1 VKINPHIN
9 PHNNPHMAIKGD
21 RVMNIAEFA
30 QKMNDVEL
38 VQMRFGSQQM
48 VDVYDLIRVMANDP
62 TKRKLTEDQWEE
74 AKEQSV
80 EVMEEFVTL
89 RHEAA
94 DLERNLQFYVKN
106 HNNLERHFLET
117 HGRQAYREF
126 RAEMD
131 ERHAEDAR
139 KNKPA
144 SKPAWK
150 THMWIKGEK

>member
-1 VKINPHIN
+1 
-9 PHNNPHMAIKGD
+9 
-21 RVMNIAEFA
+21 MNISELA

-48 VDVYDLIRVMANDP
+48 VDVYDLIRIMQGDP
-62 TKRKLTEDQWEE
+62 TTKKLTEDELEE
-74 AKEQSV
+74 AKENCA
-80 EVMEEFVTL
+80 EVMQEFVEL

-94 DLERNLQFYVKN
+94 ALKRNLQFYVRERN
-106 HNNLERHFLET
+106 DLEVHFLQT

-139 KNKPA
+139 KSKLA
-144 SKPAWK
+144 SKPTWK
-150 THMWIKGEK
+150 THTWIKGEK

>member
-1 VKINPHIN
+1 
-9 PHNNPHMAIKGD
+9 MAITGD
-21 RVMNIAEFA
+21 RVMNIAELA

-48 VDVYDLIRVMANDP
+48 VDVYDLIRIMQGDP
-62 TKRKLTEDQWEE
+62 TTKKLTEDELEE
-74 AKEQSV
+74 AKECCA
-80 EVMEEFVTL
+80 EVMQEFLTL

-94 DLERNLQFYVKN
+94 ALERNLKSYVRS
-106 HNNLERHFLET
+106 HNDLELHFLQT

-144 SKPAWK
+144 SKPAYK
-150 THMWIKGEK
+150 THMWIKGER

>member
-1 VKINPHIN
+1 
-9 PHNNPHMAIKGD
+9 
-21 RVMNIAEFA
+21 MNISELA

-38 VQMRFGSQQM
+38 VQMRFGSQQI

-62 TKRKLTEDQWEE
+62 TKRKLTEDEWEE

-89 RHEAA
+89 RHEVAA
-94 DLERNLQFYVKN
+94 LKRNLQSYVRN
-106 HNNLERHFLET
+106 HNDLERHFLET

-131 ERHAEDAR
+131 KRHAEDAR

-150 THMWIKGEK
+150 SHMWIKGE